1 MSRTRYLQTEE
12 PHIEIIPMIDIMMFL
27 LIFFM
32 VTMLKMIDV
41 SGVKIN
47 VPQAASAATLPSKSL
62 NIVVTREGEMIFEGK
77 TVDRDTLVATLKERA
92 QSAKLEVL
100 VAGDKDVS
108 LENLLHVMDV
118 ARAAGVEDIGIA
130 AKR

>member
-62 NIVVTREGEMIFEGK
+62 SIVVTREGEMIFEGK